1 MYKKRD
7 RCQSKFCFANFN
19 LLLLIRMPIHMTTP
33 KKDMRSMMHDII
45 VFVNA
50 VIVFRP
56 RENYKTAFL
65 LFQKYPNMCGFTAIL
80 VQY

>member
-1 MYKKRD
+1 MPS
-7 RCQSKFCFANFN
+7 SKS
-19 LLLLIRMPIHMTTP
+19 LLKLATVLIHTTTL

-50 VIVFRP
+50 VFVFRP